1 MLKKDLRKIY
11 LEKRKTLSKDE
22 VNFLSE
28 KIFEKFI
35 LQFNVLKIKS
45 YVFLPISK
53 FNEINTLE
61 FIKFLWSKKL
71 MFLFL
76 KLLIKFISVKFT
88 PETILIENS
97 WGILEPFL
105 IKMKKLFLIT

>member
-35 LQFNVLKIKS
+35 LQFNV
-45 YVFLPISK
+45 
-53 FNEINTLE
+53 
-61 FIKFLWSKKL
+61 
-71 MFLFL
+71 
-76 KLLIKFISVKFT
+76 
-88 PETILIENS
+88 IENQKVMFFCLFQNS
-97 WGILEPFL
+97 MKLIL
-105 IKMKKLFLIT
+105 